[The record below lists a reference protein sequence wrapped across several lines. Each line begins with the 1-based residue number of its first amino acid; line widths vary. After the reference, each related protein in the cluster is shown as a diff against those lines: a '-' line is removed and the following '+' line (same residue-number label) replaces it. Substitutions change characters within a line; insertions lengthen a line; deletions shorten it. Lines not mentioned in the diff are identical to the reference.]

1 MTARYSRQTVLP
13 EIGPQGQM
21 LLGKAR
27 ILVVGAGG
35 LGAPALLY
43 LTAAGVGRQEDGGC
57 IGVIDDDTVDC
68 SNLQRQIV
76 FRESDQGT
84 SKTDASVAHLAALNN
99 ETCLIA
105 HRTRLTAN
113 NTLEI
118 LAEYDII
125 IDGSDNFATKYLIND
140 AAVKLGKPVVFGSI
154 LGFEGQV
161 SVFWNRYGPCY
172 RCIYPEQVKAHIP
185 NCAEAGTLGGIA
197 GVIGSIQAV
206 EACKLALGQEHCQQ
220 HGIEPLIGRLL
231 IFDALSWDIRKLS
244 YKRHAACPICTCA
257 SEDIKLTSSE
267 TPSCS
272 AQPMKTISL
281 PDLSELYNSGIPMT
295 LIDVRE
301 LVEWDSGHL
310 DGAQH
315 IPLGTLI
322 NNDQKLD
329 DIDPKNLVVVYC
341 QQGIRSAQAVLYL
354 RSKGYEALNL
364 LLERA
369 KINGALGRRVS

>member
-43 LTAAGVGRQEDGGC
+43 LTAAGVGRQEAGGC
-57 IGVIDDDTVDC
+57 IGVIDDDTVDY

-76 FRESDQGT
+76 FRESDQG
-84 SKTDASVAHLAALNN
+84 SPKTDAAVVHLAALNK

-105 HRTRLTAN
+105 HHTRLTDENA
-113 NTLEI
+113 LGI
-118 LAEYDII
+118 LADYDII

-140 AAVKLGKPVVFGSI
+140 AAVKLGKPVVYGSI

-161 SVFWNRYGPCY
+161 SVFWSPYGPCY
-172 RCIYPEQVKAHIP
+172 RCIYPEQLQTHIP

-197 GVIGSIQAV
+197 GVVGSILAV

-220 HGIEPLIGRLL
+220 HGLEPLIGQLL
-231 IFDALSWDIRKLS
+231 IFDALTWDIRKLS
-244 YKRHAACPICTCA
+244 CERHAACPICTYA
-257 SEDIKLTSSE
+257 LEEIKLTSSE

-272 AQPMKTISL
+272 AQPMKTISM
-281 PDLSELYNSGIPMT
+281 PDLSELYDSGIPIT

-301 LVEWDSGHL
+301 LTEWASGHL

-315 IPLGTLI
+315 IPLG
-322 NNDQKLD
+322 KLLSQEQQLD
-329 DIDPKNLVVVYC
+329 GIDPKNLIVVYC
-341 QQGIRSAQAVLYL
+341 QHGIRSAQAVAYL
-354 RSKGYEALNL
+354 RSKGYEALKL
-364 LLERA
+364 L
-369 KINGALGRRVS
+369 VDWT